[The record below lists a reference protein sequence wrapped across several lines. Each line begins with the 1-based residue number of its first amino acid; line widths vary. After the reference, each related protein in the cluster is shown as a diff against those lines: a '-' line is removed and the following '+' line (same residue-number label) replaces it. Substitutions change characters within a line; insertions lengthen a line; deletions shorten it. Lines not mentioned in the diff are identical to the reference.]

1 MAILVTG
8 GASFIGSDF
17 VLDWLAQPEEPAI
30 NLNALGCAGNLKN
43 LAALT
48 L

>member
-17 VLDWLAQPEEPAI
+17 VLDWLAQSEEPAI
-30 NLNALGCAGNLKN
+30 NLDALSYSGNLKN